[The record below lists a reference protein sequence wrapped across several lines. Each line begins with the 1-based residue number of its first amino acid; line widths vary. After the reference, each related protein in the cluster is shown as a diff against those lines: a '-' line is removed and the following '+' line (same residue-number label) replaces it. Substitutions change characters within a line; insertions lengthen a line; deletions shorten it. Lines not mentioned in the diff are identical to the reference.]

1 LVFRAAVFA
10 RQPSNS
16 PASYFR
22 DTNMPAPVIADC
34 LNYNLRFTRG
44 VEDVGILLTEDGHV
58 NELRAVNLT
67 HRAALQEPVY
77 REYTERSYFRHRQKI
92 RRTSSGLPNPTPVP
106 QPGRPSCPR
115 MSRCQSATPRIIG
128 SSMILD
134 LAGTAIARS
143 VLEAMI
149 THSDDAA
156 TDIATMKVGAD
167 RLGAL

>member
-1 LVFRAAVFA
+1 VFAAFIYLYINAVFA

-67 HRAALQEPVY
+67 HRAAP
-77 REYTERSYFRHRQKI
+77 
-92 RRTSSGLPNPTPVP
+92 SGAGIPRIYGTVVFPTPPKNSSYEFGAPKPHAGSAAWATQLSEDEQVP
-106 QPGRPSCPR
+106 
-115 MSRCQSATPRIIG
+115 IG
-128 SSMILD
+128 
-134 LAGTAIARS
+134 
-143 VLEAMI
+143 
-149 THSDDAA
+149 DAA
-156 TDIATMKVGAD
+156 HN
-167 RLGAL
+167 R